1 VTVPSIAGAASGGA
15 VGVTRFTVPVIVG
28 DSPAARRLGTAYLD
42 LADAVDAAAS
52 QVGLIMAQLT
62 ASWRGV
68 GSMGST
74 VPVEKVRHDSA
85 ALSSVLRTAGHD
97 LIDYGNALE
106 KAEEHHGFSLHK
118 LIAVGA
124 VVVISAAAITVTLGA
139 AAVVEAG
146 AATAIVAGAT
156 EAAADA
162 TAADIAVSEG
172 VAAAMS
178 RVASLRPLL
187 AFAVP
192 RLTIAEW
199 SAGSVA
205 GYDEATVGRLNWRDI
220 GLAGGLG
227 FFAASVTDAVDSK
240 LAATD
245 WYGGASP
252 VVQHGTNALVEGTI
266 WTGVAGL
273 DDKIVEG
280 HFDKIDLIEALLITG
295 GGTAAHDLLKESGL
309 LFQKPDYRRA
319 ALIAGLHEP
328 GRIADVELAHEMALL
343 RQPLDEIV
351 HGDVDL
357 ALHEGPG
364 HTISRHVGRTTH
376 ELMARIRRERLPR
389 ASTYWN
395 EQVAQKAVSETIKAN
410 SARIRAWLA
419 TNPQKRLEIRHLS
432 NDDVGFTMTR
442 RRRIILT
449 RRVVVVLE
457 NVHGRVE
464 LITSYPD
471 PRP

>member
-1 VTVPSIAGAASGGA
+1 VTVPTIAGAAPGGA
-15 VGVTRFTVPVIVG
+15 AGVTRFTVPVILC
-28 DSPAARRLGTAYLD
+28 DSTAARRLGTAYLD

-52 QVGLIMAQLT
+52 QVGLIMVQLT

-74 VPVEKVRHDSA
+74 VPVEKIRHDSA

-106 KAEEHHGFSLHK
+106 KAQEHHGFSLHK

-124 VVVISAAAITVTLGA
+124 VVVISAAAITVTVGA

-187 AFAVP
+187 AFVVP

-227 FFAASVTDAVDSK
+227 FFASAVTDAVDSK

-252 VVQHGTNALVEGTI
+252 VVQHGANALVEGTI

-273 DDKIVEG
+273 DDRIVEG
-280 HFDKIDLIEALLITG
+280 HFDKVDLIEALLITG
-295 GGTAAHDLLKESGL
+295 GGSAAHDLLKESGL

-319 ALIAGLHEP
+319 ALIAGLHQP
-328 GRIADVELAHEMALL
+328 GRIVDAELAHEMALL
-343 RQPLDEIV
+343 RQPLDEV
-351 HGDVDL
+351 VSGDVDL

-364 HTISRHVGRTTH
+364 HTIGRHVGRTTH

-395 EQVAQKAVSETIKAN
+395 EQVAQKAIGETLKAN
-410 SARIRAWLA
+410 GSKIQEWLA
-419 TNPQKRLEIRHLS
+419 TNPQKPLEIKYLS
-432 NDDVGFTMTR
+432 SDDVGFTMTKG
-442 RRRIILT
+442 RRIILT
-449 RRVVVVLE
+449 RRVVVIMK
-457 NVHGRVE
+457 RVDGE
-464 LITSYPD
+464 LRLITSYPD

>member
-1 VTVPSIAGAASGGA
+1 MVAGAASGGA
-15 VGVTRFTVPVIVG
+15 VGITRFTVPVIVG
-28 DSPAARRLGTAYLD
+28 DSDAARRLGTAYLD
-42 LADAVDAAAS
+42 LADAVDAAAV
-52 QVGLIMAQLT
+52 QVGLVMAQLT

-74 VPVEKVRHDSA
+74 APVEKIRHDCA

-97 LIDYGNALE
+97 FIDYGNALA
-106 KAEEHHGFSLHK
+106 KAQEHHGFSLHK

-124 VVVISAAAITVTLGA
+124 VVVVSAVAITVTVGA

-172 VAAAMS
+172 VAATMS

-192 RLTIAEW
+192 RLAIAEW

-220 GLAGGLG
+220 GIAGSLA
-227 FFAASVTDAVDSK
+227 FFGAAVTDAVDSK

-245 WYGGASP
+245 WYDRAAP
-252 VVQHGTNALVEGTI
+252 VVQHGTDALAEGTI

-273 DDKIVEG
+273 DDRIVEG
-280 HFDKIDLIEALLITG
+280 RFDKVDLLEALLITG
-295 GGTAAHDLLKESGL
+295 GGTAAHDLLKDSGL
-309 LFQKPDYRRA
+309 FFQTLDYRRA
-319 ALIAGLHEP
+319 ALIAGLHQP
-328 GRIADVELAHEMALL
+328 GRIVDAEIAHEMALL

-351 HGDVDL
+351 SGDVDL

-364 HTISRHVGRTTH
+364 HTISRHVGRTTR
-376 ELMARIRRERLPR
+376 ELMTRIRRERLPR

-395 EQVAQKAVSETIKAN
+395 EQVAQKAVDEA
-410 SARIRAWLA
+410 IRANGANIREWLA
-419 TNPQKRLEIRHLS
+419 RGAPRHLEIRHLT

-442 RRRIILT
+442 RKRIILT
-449 RRVVVVLE
+449 RRVVVVLKKV
-457 NVHGRVE
+457 NGDLR
-464 LITSYPD
+464 LITSFPD

>member
-1 VTVPSIAGAASGGA
+1 VTVPTIASAASGGGA
-15 VGVTRFTVPVIVG
+15 GVTQFTVPVIVG
-28 DSPAARRLGTAYLD
+28 DTAAARRLGTAYLD
-42 LADAVDAAAS
+42 LADAVDAAGS

-74 VPVEKVRHDSA
+74 APVEKIRHDSA
-85 ALSSVLRTAGHD
+85 ALSAVLRTAGHD

-106 KAEEHHGFSLHK
+106 KAHEHHGFSLHK

-124 VVVISAAAITVTLGA
+124 VVVISAAAITVTVGA

-187 AFAVP
+187 TFVVP

-205 GYDEATVGRLNWRDI
+205 GYDEATIGRLNWRDI
-220 GLAGGLG
+220 GVAAGLG
-227 FFAASVTDAVDSK
+227 FFASAVTDAVDTK
-240 LAATD
+240 LAATE
-245 WYGGASP
+245 WYGGSSP
-252 VVQHGTNALVEGTI
+252 AVQHGTNAVVEGTI

-273 DDKIVEG
+273 DDRIVEG
-280 HFDKIDLIEALLITG
+280 HFDKVDLLEAALITG
-295 GGTAAHDLLKESGL
+295 GGSAAHDLLKDSGL
-309 LFQKPDYRRA
+309 FFQKPDYRRA
-319 ALIAGLHEP
+319 ALIAELHQP
-328 GRIADVELAHEMALL
+328 GRIADAQIAHELALL
-343 RQPLDEIV
+343 RQPLDEV
-351 HGDVDL
+351 VRGDVDL

-364 HTISRHVGRTTH
+364 HTISRHVGRTTN

-395 EQVAQKAVSETIKAN
+395 EQVAQKAIGEALLSRGDEIKT
-410 SARIRAWLA
+410 WLESG
-419 TNPQKRLEIRHLS
+419 TQRRFKFRHLG
-432 NDDVGFTMTR
+432 NDDVGYTISKR
-442 RRRIILT
+442 GRITLT
-449 RRVVVVLE
+449 RRVVVILE
-457 NVHGRVE
+457 NVNGHVQ
-464 LITSYPD
+464 LITSFPD